1 MRKLLIMAYERFG
14 DNLCSAGA
22 ISQIKDAE
30 IYVCTSHIFGDS
42 VHNIPNVKEVLVME
56 QEEATQ
62 HALKHDMELIQLT
75 LSRMPSYVERLDE
88 RCCYQLKKHNIDYII
103 PKTAFFPTNSETEW
117 ANDYV
122 KKFTKPLL
130 GFEGNFTS
138 SQSYLSKKHI
148 DRLIE
153 KFKKKYDIIWLCN
166 GNIPTDKTLVDIPMT
181 NRRLMCCLLPK
192 LSLFVSTFSG
202 YYWASKAFG
211 ESNVPKTLC
220 FLSDH
225 LISWADK
232 TNTTFILA
240 REFEEWFANYN
251 V

>member
-1 MRKLLIMAYERFG
+1 MRKLLVQAYERFG

-30 IYVCTSHIFGDS
+30 IYVCTSHAFGDALQ
-42 VHNIPNVKEVLVME
+42 NIPNVKEVLYLNEKDSAVFANE
-56 QEEATQ
+56 HGLE
-62 HALKHDMELIQLT
+62 KIQLT
-75 LSRMPSYVERLDE
+75 LSRMPSYVDRLDE
-88 RCCYQLKKHNIDYII
+88 RCSHHLKKHDIDYIL
-103 PKTAFFPTNSETEW
+103 PKTAFYPTEEEINWTNE
-117 ANDYV
+117 YV
-122 KKFTKPLL
+122 KKFTKPLA
-130 GFEGNFTS
+130 GFETNYTC
-138 SQSYLSKKHI
+138 SQSYIWAHHI
-148 DRLIE
+148 DKLVN
-153 KFKKKYDIIWLCN
+153 KLKDKYDIIWLCN
-166 GNIPTDKTLVDIPMT
+166 GNFPTDQTLVDIPMT
-181 NRRLMCCLLPK
+181 NRRLMCSLLPK